1 MYSGPSRAS
10 VRPGENIYSSGLT
23 IKKRREE
30 KYPPFSFL
38 PCIMFRKPTGMENTT
53 LVIKFVTGVIS
64 ERHNAL

>member
-30 KYPPFSFL
+30 KSFSFL